1 MKRIRIAAV
10 CVAAA
15 LLLFSLPACQTA
27 NSSVREITVYNW
39 GEYLDD
45 EVLDVNAAFTEA
57 TGIEVN
63 YLTFDSNE
71 TIYAMAK
78 IGSVDFDVIIPS
90 DYMVGKMIEEG
101 MLAKLNFDNIPNY
114 KYIDPAYT
122 SWDFD
127 PDNAY
132 SVPYMWGITGIF
144 YNKKYV
150 DEKDLEAGWD
160 ILWNEKYK
168 KQILMFNNPRD
179 AFAIA
184 QAKLGY
190 SINTTDEKEIADAA
204 EQLIA
209 QKPLV
214 QAYVMDQVYD
224 KMINEE
230 AWLAPYYNG
239 DIAIICDVEEGNP
252 DVGFYIP
259 KQTVNFFV
267 DCMCVSSKCT
277 AEQKKYAEMY
287 INFLCDTEVALA
299 NAEYVGYGSPH
310 TEVYNLLDPEISG
323 DPLYYPD
330 LTTIRMEAFNTLPLE
345 TNRLMDVWWT
355 KLKQ

>member
-1 MKRIRIAAV
+1 MKLFRSLTVTIVAV
-10 CVAAA
+10 
-15 LLLFSLPACQTA
+15 LLFSLLTGCTA
-27 NSSVREITVYNW
+27 VEDDTPEITVYNW

-45 EVLDVNAAFTEA
+45 EVLDVNEAFTKE
-57 TGIEVN
+57 TGIRVK

-71 TIYAMAK
+71 SIYAMAK

-90 DYMVGKMIEEG
+90 DYMIGKMIEG
-101 MLAKLNFDNIPNY
+101 DMLAPLNYENIPNASH
-114 KYIDPAYT
+114 IAEAYT
-122 SWDFD
+122 GWDFD
-127 PDNAY
+127 PDNTY

-150 DEKDLEAGWD
+150 DEADLKAGWD
-160 ILWNEKYK
+160 ILWNEKYS

-184 QAKLGY
+184 EAKLGY
-190 SINTTDEKEIADAA
+190 SINTTDEDEIAAA
-204 EQLIA
+204 AQELIR

-259 KQTVNFFV
+259 EQTVNFFV
-267 DCMCVSSKCT
+267 DSACVSSKST
-277 AEQKKYAEMY
+277 RKAEAEAY
-287 INFLCDTEVALA
+287 INFLCRTDVALA
-299 NAEYVGYGSPH
+299 NAEYVCYGSPH
-310 TEVYNLLDPEISG
+310 DEVRELLDPEMG
-323 DPLYYPD
+323 ENPLYYPD
-330 LTTIRMEAFNTLPLE
+330 LDAIKAEAYITLPDA
-345 TNRLMDVWWT
+345 TNKLMDVWWT

>member
-1 MKRIRIAAV
+1 MNKKHRLT
-10 CVAAA
+10 A
-15 LLLFSLPACQTA
+15 LLVALAILLCLLPGCATA
-27 NSSVREITVYNW
+27 DENTLIVYNW

-45 EVLDVNAAFTEA
+45 EIMDVNAAFTAE
-57 TGIEVN
+57 TGIEIK

-71 TIYAMAK
+71 SVYAMAS
-78 IGSVDFDVIIPS
+78 IGSIDFDVIIPS
-90 DYMVGKMIEEG
+90 DYMVGKMIGEG
-101 MLAKLNFDNIPNY
+101 MLAKLDYSHIPNY
-114 KYIDPAYT
+114 KHIDPTYT
-122 SWDFD
+122 GWDFD
-127 PDNAY
+127 PQNEY

-150 DEKDLEAGWD
+150 DEADLEAGWD

-168 KQILMFNNPRD
+168 KNILMFNNPRD

-184 QAKLGY
+184 EAKLGY
-190 SINTTDEKEIADAA
+190 SINTTNEDEIAAAAA
-204 EQLIA
+204 ELIK
-209 QKPLV
+209 QKPVV

-239 DIAIICDVEEGNP
+239 DMAIICDVEEGNP
-252 DVGFYIP
+252 DVGFCIP

-267 DCMCVSSKCT
+267 DCACVSSKSN
-277 AEQKKYAEMY
+277 KKDLAEMY
-287 INFLCDTEVALA
+287 IDFLCRSDVALA

-310 TEVYNLLDPEISG
+310 SEVRQLLDPEVSN

-330 LTTIRMEAFNTLPLE
+330 INALSVEAYNTLPDE
-345 TNRLMDVWWT
+345 TNRLLDVWWT

>member
-1 MKRIRIAAV
+1 MKKFRFS
-10 CVAAA
+10 AA
-15 LLLFSLPACQTA
+15 LFAVILLFSLLTGCTA
-27 NSSVREITVYNW
+27 VEDDTVEITVYNW

-45 EVLDVNAAFTEA
+45 EVLDVNEA
-57 TGIEVN
+57 CTAETGIHVN

-71 TIYAMAK
+71 SIYAMAK

-90 DYMVGKMIEEG
+90 DYMIGKMIQSD
-101 MLAKLNFDNIPNY
+101 MLAKLNYNNIPHAASIADKY
-114 KYIDPAYT
+114 KG
-122 SWDFD
+122 WDFD
-127 PDNAY
+127 PQNEY

-150 DEKDLEAGWD
+150 DEADLKAGWD
-160 ILWNEKYK
+160 ILWNEKYS

-184 QAKLGY
+184 EAKLGY
-190 SINTTDEKEIADAA
+190 SINTTNENEIAAA
-204 EQLIA
+204 AQELIK

-239 DIAIICDVEEGNP
+239 DMAIICDVEEGNP

-259 KQTVNFFV
+259 EQTVNFFV
-267 DCMCVSSKCT
+267 DSACVSSKST
-277 AEQKKYAEMY
+277 HKAEAEAY
-287 INFLCDTEVALA
+287 IDFLCRTDVALA
-299 NAEYVGYGSPH
+299 NAEYVCYGSPH
-310 TEVYNLLDPEISG
+310 KDVQGLLDPEIGES
-323 DPLYYPD
+323 PLYYPD
-330 LTTIRMEAFNTLPLE
+330 LDQIDVEAYITLPDA
-345 TNRLMDVWWT
+345 TNKLMDVWWT

>member
-1 MKRIRIAAV
+1 MKRVLRMTAILSV
-10 CVAAA
+10 VAI
-15 LLLFSLPACQTA
+15 LLCFLPACQNADA
-27 NSSVREITVYNW
+27 NTLIVYNW

-45 EVLDVNAAFTEA
+45 EVLDVNAAFEA
-57 TGIEVN
+57 ETGIKVK

-71 TIYAMAK
+71 SVYAMAS
-78 IGSVDFDVIIPS
+78 IGSIDFDVIIPS
-90 DYMVGKMIEEG
+90 DYMVGKMISEG
-101 MLAKLNFDNIPNY
+101 LLAKINYDNVPNFSL
-114 KYIDPAYT
+114 IDPIYT
-122 SWDFD
+122 GWDFD
-127 PDNAY
+127 PKSEY

-150 DEKDLEAGWD
+150 DEADLEAGWD

-168 KQILMFNNPRD
+168 KNILMFNNPRD

-184 QAKLGY
+184 EAKLGY
-190 SINTTDEKEIADAA
+190 SLNTTDPDEIAAA
-204 EQLIA
+204 AQELIR

-214 QAYVMDQVYD
+214 QAYVMDQVFD

-239 DIAIICDVEEGNP
+239 DMAIICDVEEGNP

-267 DCMCVSSKCT
+267 DCACISSKSSKKEM
-277 AEQKKYAEMY
+277 AEAY
-287 INFLCDTEVALA
+287 INFLCRSDVALA
-299 NAEYVGYGSPH
+299 NAEYVCYGSPQK
-310 TEVYNLLDPEISG
+310 EVRELLDPEISS

-330 LTTIRMEAFNTLPLE
+330 INAISVEAFKPLPAE